1 LPSAFA
7 NIRVAADDE
16 SVAIRNVV
24 KKDADAL
31 GNVNGGSWGEKL
43 WRENPWREM
52 RFERRIAPIRRK
64 ARRFSVGKNHR
75 FPVLVQLGGL
85 EPPAS

>member
-24 KKDADAL
+24 MKDADAL
-31 GNVNGGSWGEKL
+31 GNVIGGSWGEKL

-52 RFERRIAPIRRK
+52 RFERRIAPISRK
-64 ARRFSVGKNHR
+64 AAPLLS
-75 FPVLVQLGGL
+75 L
-85 EPPAS
+85 